1 MNQPSLSMLIEALQ
15 AQPGREKYEH
25 VLSVFSQS
33 SVGVVVV
40 GAPEGHPGGTLKA
53 DGERISL
60 GSSQH
65 GDGKS
70 RILAFA
76 DPKEFSA
83 NFGPRFNGEMRGEDV
98 FKVALHNQTCSGIL
112 LNSAKAPISLPM
124 ERVDIQR
131 FLQAVPPGQD
141 GPAKRPWWKRW
152 KR

>member
-1 MNQPSLSMLIEALQ
+1 MNQPSLSVLIEALQ

-25 VLSVFSQS
+25 LLSVFSQS
-33 SVGVVVV
+33 SVGVLVA

-60 GSSQH
+60 GSSEH

-76 DPKEFSA
+76 DPKEFIA
-83 NFGPRFNGEMRGEDV
+83 NFGQRFNGEMLGEEV
-98 FKVALHNQTCSGIL
+98 FKVALHNQACGGIL
-112 LNSAKAPISLPM
+112 LNSARAPISLPM
-124 ERVDIQR
+124 ERGDIQR
-131 FLQAVPPGQD
+131 FLQSASAGQGGAV
-141 GPAKRPWWKRW
+141 KRPWWKPW